1 MPQNKTGRKKRAKRY
16 HVELSLTSIFFWSVG
31 GIFLLA
37 WIFVLG
43 VFVGRGFL
51 PEGVKTLSKLRLPIT
66 KLQNMVGKRK
76 PSELDFINKLD
87 KDPKLSFYKEL
98 STKKEEAKRTS
109 PRQTKVKGQKSGQE
123 YTVQIASLDSETGA
137 SKVTERLT
145 GCGYPAYFYKVN
157 IKGKDYFRV
166 RCGRFPTHKEASDFN
181 ALLATQEKLRGFV
194 TRFEE

>member
-1 MPQNKTGRKKRAKRY
+1 MPHNKNGRKRRAKRY
-16 HVELSLTSIFFWSVG
+16 HLEISLTSMFFWGVG

-43 VFVGRGFL
+43 VFVGRGLL

-76 PSELDFINKLD
+76 PSELDFIKKLD

-109 PRQTKVKGQKSGQE
+109 PRQTEVGGQKSGRE
-123 YTVQIASLDSETGA
+123 YTVQIASLDSEIGA
-137 SKVTERLT
+137 SKVTKRLT
-145 GCGYPAYFYKVN
+145 SCGYPAYFYRVN

-166 RCGRFPTHKEASDFN
+166 RCGRFSTRKEASDFN
-181 ALLATQEKLRGFV
+181 AMLAIEEKIRGFV
-194 TRFEE
+194 TRLEE